1 MTYGSE
7 VQSKVKKVKRM
18 ANKPKRVTY
27 TATPDIELLMD
38 KAKRIFYDYN
48 QSEMIR
54 ILITAG
60 LDTMKNEARI
70 ERPLPNPP
78 GQRQP

>member
-1 MTYGSE
+1 MATEMKRLTFTITKEMGPALDRA
-7 VQSKVKKVKRM
+7 KK
-18 ANKPKRVTY
+18 
-27 TATPDIELLMD
+27 D
-38 KAKRIFYDYN
+38 IFYDYN

-60 LDTMKNEARI
+60 LDTLKNEARI